1 MNDPGIPPKI
11 VNEVRVIDVKMP
23 FWSMVTFMV
32 QWAIA
37 SIPALLLLLFIT
49 FGVASFMA
57 VIFGKGCPALFSA
70 LSPASTPARTPTPSP
85 THSFR

>member
-1 MNDPGIPPKI
+1 VNDPGIPPKI

-37 SIPALLLLLFIT
+37 TIPALLLLLFII
-49 FGVASFMA
+49 FGVASFMT

-70 LSPASTPARTPTPSP
+70 LSRESTPARTPTPSP